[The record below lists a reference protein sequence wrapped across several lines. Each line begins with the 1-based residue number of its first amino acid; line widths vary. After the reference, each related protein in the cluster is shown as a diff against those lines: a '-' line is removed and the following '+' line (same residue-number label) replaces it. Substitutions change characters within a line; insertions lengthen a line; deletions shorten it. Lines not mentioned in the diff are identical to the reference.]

1 MVPYEVSFC
10 DYLKELVEE
19 GEVSMERID
28 DAVARVLRLKYRL
41 GLFDNPYW
49 DIKKYDKFG
58 SKEFAAVALQAA
70 EESEVLLKNDAHTL
84 PIAKGKKILL
94 TGPNANSMRCLNGG
108 WSYSWQG
115 HVADEYAQA
124 YHTIYEALC
133 EKYGKENIIYEP
145 GVTYAPYKNDNW
157 WEENKPEI
165 EKPVAAAAQADIIIA
180 CIGENSYC
188 ETPGNLNGS
197 YLIGKPAQSGK
208 SSGRYGQTYRFGSE
222 SGTPA
227 YYQRYR
233 TFGKSCCQHH
243 AAKQLWWRRTCKLI
257 GRRRQ
262 LQWKDAIHLSTTYQR
277 FGNL

>member
-41 GLFDNPYW
+41 GLFDHPYW

-70 EESEVLLKNDAHTL
+70 EESEVLLKNDGNIL

-188 ETPGNLNGS
+188 ETPGNLTDLTLSENQRN
-197 YLIGKPAQSGK
+197 LVKALAATGKPIVLVLNQDV
-208 SSGRYGQTYRFGSE
+208 RV
-222 SGTPA
+222 
-227 YYQRYR
+227 
-233 TFGKSCCQHH
+233 
-243 AAKQLWWRRTCKLI
+243 
-257 GRRRQ
+257 
-262 LQWKDAIHLSTTYQR
+262 LSTI
-277 FGNL
+277 

>member
-108 WSYSWQG
+108 
-115 HVADEYAQA
+115 V
-124 YHTIYEALC
+124 
-133 EKYGKENIIYEP
+133 
-145 GVTYAPYKNDNW
+145 V
-157 WEENKPEI
+157 
-165 EKPVAAAAQADIIIA
+165 V
-180 CIGENSYC
+180 
-188 ETPGNLNGS
+188 
-197 YLIGKPAQSGK
+197 
-208 SSGRYGQTYRFGSE
+208 
-222 SGTPA
+222 
-227 YYQRYR
+227 
-233 TFGKSCCQHH
+233 
-243 AAKQLWWRRTCKLI
+243 
-257 GRRRQ
+257 
-262 LQWKDAIHLSTTYQR
+262 
-277 FGNL
+277 